1 MDDMSNQGQP
11 PNRNPNSHPNPNQ
24 NEDQNQTEEQQP
36 AEIEQQ
42 HHDEEEAEEEE
53 DDEEEEEEEEEEG
66 RKEDEELMAKAQA
79 LMEKITSSPDNPNPT
94 VLHALASLL
103 ETQESLFRC
112 LEENGP
118 SSSNGRASHN
128 VGQLGN
134 LVRENDEFFDLIS
147 SKFLSESRYST
158 SVQAAA
164 ARLLL
169 SCSVTWIYP
178 HVFEEPVL
186 ENIKAWVMNETPRF
200 SIEDHNCKH
209 DLPRNEASD
218 AEILKTYSTGLL
230 AVCLAGGGQVVEDV
244 LTSGLSAKLMRYL
257 RVRVLGESTACQ
269 NDAFHLSESKSLSG
283 AASFRSRDEGRG
295 RVRQVLETT
304 HIDDPRLIDEKP
316 LDDHCPERDQERSTS
331 RQSCGEECWVGDR
344 QLSDGVGGG
353 VYMHDVDADSEERW
367 HIRDIRDGKLRYGEV
382 DENGRDESSRRRIN
396 RGSARSKGKGRTS
409 EGVME
414 NEQSLTSPGSGSRS
428 GLQHSMRDRNLSK
441 HLDARKV
448 LEAKKFVGKTN
459 ADNVVVE
466 REDNDECFQGCKV
479 GSKDFSDLVKKAV
492 RAAEAEAMAA
502 SAPVEAIKAAGEAA
516 AEVVKCAAL
525 EEFKTTNNEEA
536 ALLAA
541 SKAAA
546 TVVDAANAIEVS
558 RDSTSTGSDP
568 INKSAAETEGNED
581 VEEYFI
587 PNVEVLSQLKE
598 RYCIQCLETLGEYVE
613 VLGPVLHEKGV
624 DVCLALLQRS
634 SKIEEA
640 SKATSLLPDVMKLIC
655 ALAAHRKFAALFVD
669 RGGMQKLLAV
679 PRVAQNCFG
688 LSSCLFTIG
697 SLQGIMERVCALP
710 SDVVHQVVELA
721 IQLLECPQDQVRKN
735 AALFFAAAFVFRA
748 VLDAFDAQDGLQ
760 KLLGLLNDAAS
771 VRSGAN
777 SGSLGLSGTTSFR
790 NERSPSEVLTS
801 SEKQIAYHACV
812 ALRQYFRAHLLLL
825 VDSIRPN
832 KSNRSGVRS
841 IPSTRA
847 AYKPLD
853 ISNEAMDAVFLQLQ
867 KDRKL
872 GPAFVRTRWP
882 AVEKFL
888 GCNGHITMLEL
899 CQAPPVERY
908 LHDLLQYA
916 LGVLHIVT
924 LVPISRKMIVN
935 ATLSNN
941 RAGIAVILDA
951 ANSASS
957 LVDPEIIQP
966 ALNVLINLVCPPPS
980 ISNKPSLL
988 AQGQQFASGQTTNAP
1003 AVETRNAERNILDR
1017 AVFLPNQ
1024 SEMRERSG
1032 ELNLV
1037 DRGTAAGTQSTS
1049 SIAQTSV
1056 SAAASGLVGDRR
1068 ISLGAGAGCAGLA
1081 AQLEQGYRQAREV
1094 VRANNGIKVLLHLLQ
1109 PRIYSPPAA
1118 LDCLRAL
1125 ACRVLLGLAR
1135 DETIA
1140 HILTKLQV
1148 GKKLSELI
1156 RDSGGLTPGTDQ
1168 GRWQSELAQVAI
1180 ELIAIVTNSGRA
1192 STLAATDAATPTL
1205 RRIERAA
1212 IAAATPITYHS
1223 RELLLLIHEHL
1234 QASGL
1239 AETAASLLKE
1249 AQLTPLP
1256 SLAAPAS
1263 LAHQASVQDA
1273 PSTQL
1278 QWPSGRTSGGFL
1290 SSRSKI
1296 AIRDE
1301 DINMKCDS
1309 TSSLK
1314 KKSLVFSPTF
1324 GLQPKNHFYSQDS
1337 QPPSVRKT
1345 LASSKSSVSD
1355 TQTESMMK
1363 SNLDSEL
1370 HCKTPLVLP
1379 MKRKL
1384 SELKDTGSTLS
1395 GKRFNTGDHGP
1406 RSPVCLTPNS
1416 TRRNCLL
1423 ADAAALTPTSILRD
1437 QHVRA
1442 TPSSLI
1448 DLSEDNL
1455 CGSSNVGQ
1463 MTPSQVG
1470 LLNDPQPSN
1479 SERLSL
1485 DTIVVQYL
1493 KHQHRQC
1500 PAPITTL
1507 PPLSL
1512 LHPHVCPMP
1521 KRSLDAPS
1529 NITSRLGTREF
1540 RSVYGGVHGN
1550 RRDRQFVYSRFRPWR
1565 TCRDD
1570 AGSLLTCVCFLGDSS
1585 HIAVG
1590 SHAGEL
1596 KIFDSNSNNVMDSCT
1611 GHQLPVTLVQS
1622 YFSGETQMV
1631 LSSSS
1636 QDVRLWDASSFS
1648 GGAMHSFEG
1657 CKAARFSNSGSS
1669 FAALSADS
1677 TQREILLYDIQTY
1690 QLELKL
1696 SDASANSTGRGH
1708 VYSLIHFSPSD
1719 TMLLWNG
1726 VLWDR
1731 RVPDPVHRFDQ
1742 FTDYGGGGFHPAEN
1756 EVIINSEVWDLR
1768 KFRLLRSVPSLDQTA
1783 ITFNA
1788 RGDVIYAILRRN
1800 LEDVM
1805 SAVNTRRVKH
1815 PLFAA
1820 FRTLDAINYSDIA
1833 TIPVDRCVLDF
1844 ATEPTD
1850 SFVGLITM
1858 DDQEE
1863 MFSSARVYEIG
1874 RRRPTD
1880 DDSDPDDAESDEDED
1895 DDDDDD
1901 ADVDPILGP
1910 DLNGD
1915 GESDADEM
1923 SSDDD
1928 SVSGLDDDDDDGDF
1942 ITDDA
1947 DFDGG
1952 GGILEI
1958 VTEGEDDDDDSQLVE
1973 SFSSG
1978 EEEDFVGNGFGF

>member
-1 MDDMSNQGQP
+1 
-11 PNRNPNSHPNPNQ
+11 
-24 NEDQNQTEEQQP
+24 
-36 AEIEQQ
+36 
-42 HHDEEEAEEEE
+42 
-53 DDEEEEEEEEEEG
+53 
-66 RKEDEELMAKAQA
+66 MAKAQA

-103 ETQESLFRC
+103 ETQESLC

-134 LVRENDEFFDLIS
+134 LVRNIIVFLRKVLTSSISLCSQENDEFFDLIS

-396 RGSARSKGKGRTS
+396 RGSARSKGKGRNS

-459 ADNVVVE
+459 ADNLVVE

-479 GSKDFSDLVKKAV
+479 GSKDFSDL
-492 RAAEAEAMAA
+492 
-502 SAPVEAIKAAGEAA
+502 
-516 AEVVKCAAL
+516 
-525 EEFKTTNNEEA
+525 EFKTTNNEEA

-587 PNVEVLSQLKE
+587 PNVEVLAQLKE

-1156 RDSGGLTPGTDQ
+1156 RDSGGLTPGTEQ

-1180 ELIAIVTNSGRA
+1180 ELIAINFPSVVGSSDSLLLIVTNSGRA

-1301 DINMKCDS
+1301 DINMKFP
-1309 TSSLK
+1309 TSIC
-1314 KKSLVFSPTF
+1314 
-1324 GLQPKNHFYSQDS
+1324 Q
-1337 QPPSVRKT
+1337 KT

-1863 MFSSARVYEIG
+1863 MFSSARGITWNEGAV
-1874 RRRPTD
+1874 RL
-1880 DDSDPDDAESDEDED
+1880 
-1895 DDDDDD
+1895 
-1901 ADVDPILGP
+1901 PIV
-1910 DLNGD
+1910 GD
-1915 GESDADEM
+1915 G
-1923 SSDDD
+1923 
-1928 SVSGLDDDDDDGDF
+1928 L
-1942 ITDDA
+1942 
-1947 DFDGG
+1947 
-1952 GGILEI
+1952 
-1958 VTEGEDDDDDSQLVE
+1958 
-1973 SFSSG
+1973 
-1978 EEEDFVGNGFGF
+1978 